1 MAENKSENH
10 DKPQKNNNKA
20 MYVVIG
26 ILAVV
31 LAVAAY
37 FIYDLNQDNQF
48 ITAELESTSV
58 ELETMRTELDEK
70 IIQLERLGENVDS
83 LRAVRANMETEIDE
97 LKKNNQMA
105 WSSYKKIKD
114 KVEGYAQL
122 LKMKDEEIAHLKAV
136 NDELYSENTE
146 LKTEKNQLNDS
157 ISELA
162 LNQQKLSEK
171 VEMASRLK
179 AENIKVYGVNKRG
192 KEREGEFRSRQ
203 AEQLKI
209 EFQIGENEVAP
220 VEGKEILIRIL
231 EPEGNV
237 LFDVARGSGSF
248 MYNGKEE
255 FYTAQ
260 QEILFD
266 NTGQQLTFLYDK
278 GSEFVPGKHKVEI
291 YTDGYI
297 MGAED
302 FFVK

>member
-1 MAENKSENH
+1 MAENTSEKH
-10 DKPQKNNNKA
+10 DKSNKNKTI
-20 MYVVIG
+20 YIVIG
-26 ILAVV
+26 ILAAVLVV
-31 LAVAAY
+31 AGY
-37 FIYDLNQDNQF
+37 FIYNLNQDKKF
-48 ITAELESTSV
+48 ISAELESTST

-83 LRAVRANMETEIDE
+83 LRAVRANMETEIGE

-136 NDELYSENTE
+136 NDELFSENTE

-157 ISELA
+157 ISGLA
-162 LNQQKLSEK
+162 LSQQQLTKK

-179 AENIKVYGVNKRG
+179 AENIKIYAVNDRG
-192 KEREGEFRSRQ
+192 KEREGEFRSRY
-203 AEQLKI
+203 ADKLKI
-209 EFQIGENEVAP
+209 EFNIGENEVAP
-220 VEGKEILIRIL
+220 VEGKDILIRIL

-260 QEILFD
+260 QQILFD
-266 NTGQQLTFLYDK
+266 NSGQQLTFLYEK
-278 GSEFVPGKHKVEI
+278 GSEFGPGKHKVEI

>member
-1 MAENKSENH
+1 MSEKTP
-10 DKPQKNNNKA
+10 DTNNKA
-20 MYVVIG
+20 KSNKGVFIVIG
-26 ILAVV
+26 ILAAT
-31 LAVAAY
+31 LLVAGY
-37 FIYDLNQDNQF
+37 FIYDLNKDKKF
-48 ITAELESTSV
+48 IAAELESTST
-58 ELETMRTELDEK
+58 ELTQMQTELDEK

-83 LRAVRANMETEIDE
+83 LKAVRASMETEIEE
-97 LKKNNQMA
+97 LKNSNQIA

-122 LKMKDEEIAHLKAV
+122 LKMKDKEIANLKAV
-136 NDELYSENTE
+136 NTELLSENTD

-162 LNQQKLSEK
+162 QTQQKLTEK

-179 AENIKVYGVNKRG
+179 AENIQVFGVNSRG

-203 AEQLKI
+203 ADKLKVA
-209 EFQIGENEVAP
+209 FNIGENEVAP
-220 VEGKEILIRIL
+220 VEGKEILVRVVD
-231 EPEGNV
+231 PEGNV

-266 NTGQQLTFLYDK
+266 NSRQQLTFMYEK
-278 GSEFVPGKHKVEI
+278 GSEFNPGKHKVEI
-291 YTDGYI
+291 FTDGYI
-297 MGAED
+297 MGVEE
-302 FFVK
+302 FYVK

>member
-1 MAENKSENH
+1 MAENTSEKYHKPEKKS
-10 DKPQKNNNKA
+10 NKS

-31 LAVAAY
+31 LVVAGY
-37 FIYDLNQDNQF
+37 FIYDLNRDNKF
-48 ITAELESTSV
+48 ISAELESTSV

-83 LRAVRANMETEIDE
+83 LRAVRASMETEIGE

-122 LKMKDEEIAHLKAV
+122 LKIKDEEIAHLKAV
-136 NDELYSENTE
+136 NDELDSENTE

-162 LNQQKLSEK
+162 VTQQKLTEK

-179 AENIKVYGVNKRG
+179 AENIQVFGVNDRG

-203 AEQLKI
+203 ADKLKI
-209 EFQIGENEVAP
+209 QFKIGENEVAP

-260 QEILFD
+260 QQILFD
-266 NTGQQLTFLYDK
+266 NTGQQLTFLYEK

>member
-1 MAENKSENH
+1 MAENTSEKH
-10 DKPQKNNNKA
+10 DKSNKNKTI
-20 MYVVIG
+20 YIVIG
-26 ILAVV
+26 ILAAVLVV
-31 LAVAAY
+31 AGY
-37 FIYDLNQDNQF
+37 FIYNLNQDKKF
-48 ITAELESTSV
+48 ISAELESTST

-83 LRAVRANMETEIDE
+83 LRAVRANMETEIGE

-136 NDELYSENTE
+136 NDELFSENTE

-157 ISELA
+157 ISGLA
-162 LNQQKLSEK
+162 LSQQQLTEK

-179 AENIKVYGVNKRG
+179 AENIKIYAVNDRG
-192 KEREGEFRSRQ
+192 KEREGEFRSRY
-203 AEQLKI
+203 ADKLKI
-209 EFQIGENEVAP
+209 EFNIGENEVAP
-220 VEGKEILIRIL
+220 VEGKDILIRIL

-260 QEILFD
+260 QQILFD
-266 NTGQQLTFLYDK
+266 NSGQQLTFLYEK
-278 GSEFVPGKHKVEI
+278 GSEFGPGKHKVEI